1 LRNDLRLEQILYNK
15 FKDEV
20 IDKLEKDEAVTRA
33 QIMYQLGI
41 TDMMVDKLLCY
52 IKRNL
57 SKDTFNHN
65 TVLPSEG
72 FRVEFMKPKKIT
84 KMFIIKL

>member
-1 LRNDLRLEQILYNK
+1 MRNGLRLEQVLYNK

-20 IDKLEKDEAVTRA
+20 VDKLEPDEAITRA

-57 SKDTFNHN
+57 CKDTFNHN
-65 TVLPSEG
+65 TILPTEG
-72 FRVEFMKPKKIT
+72 FRVEFMKPKKVT